1 MLKESNNSTGPLS
14 LSASPSKD
22 VVQMLKNKLQFTQTT
37 LDDATRERDKL
48 KEVNK
53 CFYH

>member
-1 MLKESNNSTGPLS
+1 
-14 LSASPSKD
+14 
-22 VVQMLKNKLQFTQTT
+22 MLKNKLQFTQTS

-53 CFYH
+53 YLSLGSECSKSGQKKNLF